1 MAYYGRQ
8 SYGSYGRGSYGSG
21 RSKSSYGGYDDYGYG
36 GNYGSWDFWGS
47 SYVQVED
54 DNSDLF
60 VKEPENYVTPTAR
73 DIEKKIYNGKK
84 AIYDQIK
91 ELARVCYFKMIG
103 DKEYIAEKYKDF
115 DQLND
120 DSKSAAEQKKEFYDK
135 IFDTF
140 IPGFTPLE
148 QALAIYEQMK
158 QTSQEKQDRTGEKP
172 TEEEVMAHCALEFD
186 RELYFDADLNEMLE
200 LNDVSKDRKMSV
212 LNKVSII
219 GDLGSQFKVEKEVAE
234 KIVANSDL
242 IAKRMLRDY
251 SQIVNIEL
259 YQKLFPNFESK
270 LLTKDLVVNVP
281 VERKEQKQKI
291 IILLDFSGS
300 MDEEFK
306 QDWVNAIMIDRL
318 RYVLKGEAEVFF
330 SYFVSDTDF
339 LNFQHIH
346 DRASVLN
353 FWQTFSNDP
362 NGGGTRVGEMVNY
375 VSHQIIESKR
385 LHNLDIDLSE
395 ELPEILIINDGQDS
409 IQTNKFPYKVN
420 AICLDQQNNQLKDLC
435 IETKGKQVFVDS
447 SNKVIAYSEQGEE
460 IIK

>member
-115 DQLND
+115 DQLNE

-158 QTSQEKQDRTGEKP
+158 QTSQEKQDRTGEEP

-395 ELPEILIINDGQDS
+395 ELPEILIINDGLS
-409 IQTNKFPYKVN
+409 M
-420 AICLDQQNNQLKDLC
+420 A
-435 IETKGKQVFVDS
+435 
-447 SNKVIAYSEQGEE
+447 
-460 IIK
+460 